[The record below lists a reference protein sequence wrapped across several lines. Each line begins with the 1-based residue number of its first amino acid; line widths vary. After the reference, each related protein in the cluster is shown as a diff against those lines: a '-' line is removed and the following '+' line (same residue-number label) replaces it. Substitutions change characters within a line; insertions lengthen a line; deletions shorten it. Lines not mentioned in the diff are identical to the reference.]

1 MSSDLQAKYQRL
13 ASEYSKLK
21 AQLPVLKKAVVDEQT
36 IQEKLKV
43 SIKEKDQCV
52 RKYEQ
57 EVDSLIFRNQQ
68 LAKRVLFLQE
78 ELEQVSVKKKTKSIG
93 RNLLPGGHL
102 LSTFVGKGGSGS
114 ADASTPTAEKPLT
127 HSLEHSVIGEELQS
141 KIEEN
146 ARLHKQVFESQQ
158 EYDTQLRELQERLS
172 KYEKESN
179 QHNEVLNLTLQKG
192 KTEVDRLQ
200 QEKAMMEIKLQK
212 QQSQIKEYKSQ
223 ADRIEDHLHDVQEHL
238 TGKLKSATKIIE
250 NNLPF
255 IDSSVPDFNSLNVP
269 THDRKYQLRAREL
282 MSQAVGLT
290 SAFTLA
296 FSNFCTYSEQRARN
310 MCSTDS
316 SQDPLTIINTRYAK
330 HLFENASYFKELE
343 EAMKIFN
350 EEVGENCFTTL
361 ETATGLQPF
370 ATKFRHLVTYLN
382 KLLPYQLESLHQEC
396 ALSTCTTMLEAKNLD
411 LCKSFKRL
419 NSVFNRLE
427 TYISILGAQSHKSCS
442 HSKKNHQRFFVE
454 LSSGITSLHEA
465 VKDVSKHFNSKI
477 SMEHQLPT
485 ASQKL
490 KITDECIVSSLV
502 SLVTCTGKLSAFL
515 AGNQDFFSQRAN
527 YRTRG
532 SSINSSL
539 SAEEDRTNPIV
550 AQYRQKASDYLSRI
564 QEPQPVSVP
573 YHIALENRKLLLSST
588 ESKEGLSKQIQT
600 FQQKISKLEQHK
612 EHYMLELQLLKM
624 KCENET
630 QKVKQLEKSIE
641 ETKKKSEGN
650 SSPEN
655 LMDGTVSST
664 ATATTGEIEDTN
676 SKSYVSSE
684 SKGESVL
691 AADAD
696 TREQLIKDHLTN
708 RINQLTLS
716 LQLAESKAISFH
728 AEVRSLHKR
737 LAIAEQS
744 KESALEELKQ
754 ASLAQ
759 AQLKDEL
766 TTTTRSYEGQLSMM
780 SEHLAS
786 MNEKLTTQKDEID
799 ELTMQLSMVKGQ
811 KKSKK

>member
-36 IQEKLKV
+36 VQEKLKI

-57 EVDSLIFRNQQ
+57 EVDSLNFRNQQ

-78 ELEQVSVKKKTKSIG
+78 ELDQVSIKKKSK
-93 RNLLPGGHL
+93 
-102 LSTFVGKGGSGS
+102 GKSGS
-114 ADASTPTAEKPLT
+114 SIADAGSPTSENPVA
-127 HSLEHSVIGEELQS
+127 HSLERSVIGEELQS

-158 EYDTQLRELQERLS
+158 EYDTQLRELQDRVC

-192 KTEVDRLQ
+192 KSEVDRLQ

-212 QQSQIKEYKSQ
+212 QQNQIKEYKSQ
-223 ADRIEDHLHDVQEHL
+223 TERMEEHLHDVQEHL
-238 TGKLKSATKIIE
+238 TEKLKSAAKIIE

-255 IDSSVPDFNSLNVP
+255 IDSGVPEFNSLNVP
-269 THDRKYQLRAREL
+269 THDRRYQLRAREL

-290 SAFTLA
+290 SAFTIA
-296 FSNFCTYSEQRARN
+296 FSNFCTYSEQRARH
-310 MCSTDS
+310 MCSVDH

-330 HLFENASYFKELE
+330 HLFENASYFKGVE
-343 EAMKIFN
+343 ETMKTFN
-350 EEVGENCFTTL
+350 EELGENCFTTL
-361 ETATGLQPF
+361 ETATGLQLL
-370 ATKFRHLVTYLN
+370 AAKFHQLVTYLN
-382 KLLPYQLESLHQEC
+382 KLLPYQLESLHQES
-396 ALSTCTTMLEAKNLD
+396 ALSTCTTMLEAKNID

-427 TYISILGAQSHKSCS
+427 TYVSMLGAQSHKSCP
-442 HSKKNHQRFFVE
+442 HSKKNHQRLFAE
-454 LSSGITSLHEA
+454 LSFGITSLHEA

-490 KITDECIVSSLV
+490 KTTDECIVSSLV
-502 SLVTCTGKLSAFL
+502 SLVTCTGKLSAFF
-515 AGNQDFFSQRAN
+515 AGNEDFFGQRAN
-527 YRTRG
+527 YRSRG
-532 SSINSSL
+532 SSITNTSSV
-539 SAEEDRTNPIV
+539 EDDRANPIV

-564 QEPQPVSVP
+564 QEPPSETVP
-573 YHIALENRKLLLSST
+573 YHIALENRTLLLNST

-600 FQQKISKLEQHK
+600 FQEKISKLEQHK

-630 QKVKQLEKSIE
+630 QKVKQLEKTLE
-641 ETKKKSEGN
+641 ETKRVEGN
-650 SSPEN
+650 STN
-655 LMDGTVSST
+655 LVDVTST
-664 ATATTGEIEDTN
+664 ATTTAEITSETE
-676 SKSYVSSE
+676 SKSCVLSE
-684 SKGESVL
+684 SRGESVL

-708 RINQLTLS
+708 RINQLTLN

-728 AEVRSLHKR
+728 AEVRSLHRR
-737 LAIAEQS
+737 LAIAEQN
-744 KESALEELKQ
+744 KESAIEELKQ
-754 ASLAQ
+754 ASLTQ

-786 MNEKLTTQKDEID
+786 MNEKLTSQKDEID
-799 ELTMQLSMVKGQ
+799 ELTMQISMVKGQ